1 MNIYT
6 YIHKYK
12 LMRSPVYHCACS
24 HMQIYNI
31 CIFIWYIYT
40 FTWYIYNNIYIH
52 TRMRSPVY
60 HCAYARKRIPA
71 WWQAS
76 LSRSNTQ
83 IYNIYIFTQCTYI
96 CIYIHT
102 YIHTHLHHLCTNVP
116 IRGQAYPQTSEH
128 LSLAHTC
135 KYIIY
140 TYLHNVHIYVYIYIY
155 IYIYTY
161 IRIYMDHL
169 CTNVPTHCQV
179 YPQTSEHLSLA
190 HACNYSKYTYLHNVY
205 INIHV
210 NIYIYIHTY
219 IYTYIHKY
227 LHIQM
232 TCAVMH
238 WYVAKNTRKRARIF
252 LCRSQSKH
260 ITCVYIHIICIY
272 IHIIC
277 IYTHT
282 HT

>member
-155 IYIYTY
+155 IYIYIHTY
-161 IRIYMDHL
+161 IHGSPVHQCANTLPSIPANERASLSRSCMQLFKIYIFTQ
-169 CTNVPTHCQV
+169 CI
-179 YPQTSEHLSLA
+179 Y
-190 HACNYSKYTYLHNVY
+190 KYTCK
-205 INIHV
+205 
-210 NIYIYIHTY
+210 YIYIHTY
-219 IYTYIHKY
+219 IH
-227 LHIQM
+227 
-232 TCAVMH
+232 
-238 WYVAKNTRKRARIF
+238 
-252 LCRSQSKH
+252 
-260 ITCVYIHIICIY
+260 IHI
-272 IHIIC
+272 
-277 IYTHT
+277 HT
-282 HT
+282 